1 MLFAGRRPIQ
11 IVRIRLA
18 FTNEG
23 HQSGRAE
30 KVDSVRRVQGK
41 KKKQSAENSPLYG
54 IRQRF
59 VLFGVGAQKPE
70 HDGLVRTLV
79 RPLIEEIA
87 PVGERIVG
95 RWRAAAGVGPALDE
109 GFGGR
114 FGHGEA
120 LGGEFGIG
128 AIHEVFT
135 FRRLYF
141 VFGIDGVNVV
151 VHPCTIEDEEAIR
164 GIRSS
169 EWSEL

>member
-1 MLFAGRRPIQ
+1 M
-11 IVRIRLA
+11 
-18 FTNEG
+18 
-23 HQSGRAE
+23 
-30 KVDSVRRVQGK
+30 
-41 KKKQSAENSPLYG
+41 
-54 IRQRF
+54 
-59 VLFGVGAQKPE
+59 LFGVGAQKPE
-70 HDGLVRTLV
+70 HDSLVRTLV

-87 PVGERIVG
+87 PVGERIIDG
-95 RWRAAAGVGPALDE
+95 WRTAAGVGPALGE

-135 FRRLYF
+135 FRLYF
-141 VFGIDGVNVV
+141 VFGIDGMDVV

-169 EWSEL
+169 EGSEL